1 MQGCQAMERRS
12 LFISRLASA
21 LLVLATGTL
30 FLVDV
35 IAPGGVAEGNG
46 YPIALLLCLWVP
58 GRRTLA
64 IAAFTMA
71 VLVIAGGFIGPHQ
84 PLTVSGEL
92 FNRLLSVVMIAATY
106 AILSSRALL
115 AKALGLRPHRVRS
128 VD

>member
-1 MQGCQAMERRS
+1 MEQRS
-12 LFISRLASA
+12 LVTSRLASA
-21 LLVLATGTL
+21 LLVLATGAL

-64 IAAFTMA
+64 IAALTMA

-84 PLTVSGEL
+84 PLTLSGEL

-106 AILSSRALL
+106 AILSSRLLL
-115 AKALGLRPHRVRS
+115 AKALGLRPKQARS
-128 VD
+128 FE